1 MVGTLEYLTP
11 EMISNKGAT
20 KASDIYG
27 IGVIL
32 YELLTGLTPFYSED
46 PNKMLE
52 QIKTH
57 KLEFHPFFSDE
68 LKDLLT
74 KMLNKE
80 PEKRIGIINDKSDLK
95 NHEFFKDINWED
107 IALKKIKPPMD
118 IVNDRELDNFNEKVI
133 FNDINPEKIYWK
145 ILENLYIF
153 YLLLKKKFY

>member
-1 MVGTLEYLTP
+1 
-11 EMISNKGAT
+11 MISNKGAT

-32 YELLTGLTPFYSED
+32 YELLTGLTPFHSKD

-52 QIKTH
+52 QIKNN

-74 KMLNKE
+74 KILNKE

-118 IVNDRELDNFNEKVI
+118 IVNDREIDNFNEKVI
-133 FNDINPEKIYWK
+133 FNDIDYTN
-145 ILENLYIF
+145 ENYNIRRVQGF
-153 YLLLKKKFY
+153 SFIKSE